1 MIKKGITTKI
11 TTYNPDTNNTN
22 TPYNCKIA
30 GEAITGRIIAK
41 AVC

>member
-1 MIKKGITTKI
+1 MLKRGLFAKTLVLILILALMDPFITA
-11 TTYNPDTNNTN
+11 
-22 TPYNCKIA
+22 KIA